1 MTRFLGVDLAWAE
14 GTAAKPAN
22 ESGLACIDET
32 GRVIDAGWARG
43 IDEVVDWVQ
52 SMHEPGAV
60 LAVDA
65 PLVVNNPSG
74 MRECERETGS
84 RYGRWHV
91 SANASNQATP
101 RLGGVTLRGRLETL
115 GWTYTDGLDPV
126 GAQVSSV
133 FECYPYTTLVG
144 AAELG
149 YDERRPRYKRMGA
162 ALPIVERR
170 AQRALVCDDLIERLW
185 RLTTAAPPLD
195 LSSHEA
201 TDSLVTAPTPLADT
215 AYKHREDLIDA
226 VLCAWTASRWHRFGT
241 ERSQILGAAD
251 PLVVDGRRGTII
263 APARPEQRRGEDAL
277 RAAAL
282 SAAALSAAALSA
294 PATSAP
300 SPVR

>member
-43 IDEVVDWVQ
+43 IDEVVDWIQ
-52 SMHEPGAV
+52 RLGEPGAV
-60 LAVDA
+60 LAIDA
-65 PLVVNNPSG
+65 PLVVNNATG

-91 SANASNQATP
+91 AANASNQALP
-101 RLGGVTLRGRLETL
+101 RLGGVTLRGRLEQL
-115 GWTYTDGLDPV
+115 GWAYTDGLAPV
-126 GAQVSSV
+126 GAQMCS
-133 FECYPYTTLVG
+133 FLECYPYTTLVG
-144 AAELG
+144 APEFG
-149 YDERRPRYKRMGA
+149 YDDKRPRYKRMGS
-162 ALPIVERR
+162 ALPILERR
-170 AQRALVCDDLIERLW
+170 AERAVVCDDLIERMW
-185 RLTTAAPPLD
+185 RLNAASPPLD
-195 LSSHEA
+195 LA
-201 TDSLVTAPTPLADT
+201 THAVSDSLVTEPTPLADA

-226 VLCAWTASRWHRFGT
+226 LLCAWTASLWHRYGT
-241 ERSQILGAAD
+241 ARSQVLGAAD

-263 APARPEQRRGEDAL
+263 APARLEQRRGDDRV

-282 SAAALSAAALSA
+282 EAAMVNSAAFSA
-294 PATSAP
+294 PAASAP